1 MCYVFDLVRR
11 EGDRKLCSPAGPRL
25 TFRGFSQ
32 IHPFSFSRMIK
43 DITMR
48 EKDALNYREDEPNG
62 SY

>member
-1 MCYVFDLVRR
+1 MSASL
-11 EGDRKLCSPAGPRL
+11 
-25 TFRGFSQ
+25 
-32 IHPFSFSRMIK
+32 RMIK